1 LSLFSIDQN
10 FIECATGMEIVE
22 QDERMQA
29 IKIIERMLARNQSNR
44 EKFERAVF
52 KIAYPILPETEP

>member
-1 LSLFSIDQN
+1 MQISSFN

-29 IKIIERMLARNQSNR
+29 IKIIERMLARNQANR
-44 EKFERAVF
+44 EKFEKAVF
-52 KIAYPILPETEP
+52 KIAYPILPET

>member
-1 LSLFSIDQN
+1 
-10 FIECATGMEIVE
+10 MEIVE